1 MLFFLFNFFNEIILK
16 GLFFSV
22 AIVLFSKQVVPS
34 ISISIQLQII
44 RICLIVLGS
53 CSIYF
58 LVNFLLQE
66 ETNGIP
72 LVANITYN
80 SAYKIMEWLT
90 IVFRII
96 LPFSLL
102 FKKTKNN
109 VSYILLVSILIN
121 LNWIFDQMII
131 HIIQPEDLRFFPEH
145 SPLFSFISG
154 ITFGLILTIISF
166 MKNILNP
173 AENE

>member
-1 MLFFLFNFFNEIILK
+1 MLFFLFHFFDEIILK

-22 AIVLFSKQVVPS
+22 VIVLFSKQVVPS
-34 ISISIQLQII
+34 INISIQLQII

-58 LVNFLLQE
+58 LINFLLQK

-72 LVANITYN
+72 IVANIIYN
-80 SAYKIMEWLT
+80 PAYKIMEWLT
-90 IVFRII
+90 TIFRIV

-102 FKKTKNN
+102 FNKLKNN
-109 VSYILLVSILIN
+109 VSYLLLVSILIN
-121 LNWIFDQMII
+121 LNWIFDLVII

-145 SPLFSFISG
+145 TPLFSFISG

-166 MKNILNP
+166 IRNILNP
-173 AENE
+173 VENE